1 MSEYLITVEQVG
13 GSGQIKAVVDLAS
26 AGPTVREISVRPDD
40 GGSTVPQKLAAL
52 DFRQIVEI
60 ASRLSGEAEAP
71 GSVPDIVDRDDM
83 DRDEPAQRIDGGRT
97 SAPADKVPP
106 GRVGKHVSDMPPDF
120 PVRYWKMGSAA
131 RVAEHYSVPRQIAN
145 GWIKELRRTGK
156 APDPWR
162 QGRTRGRHA

>member
-13 GSGQIKAVVDLAS
+13 GSGQIRVVVDLAP
-26 AGPTVREISVRPDD
+26 AGSTVREISVRPD
-40 GGSTVPQKLAAL
+40 GGGATVPQTLAEL

-60 ASRLSGEAEAP
+60 ASRLSGEAEAL
-71 GSVPDIVDRDDM
+71 GSVPDIVDRHDTE
-83 DRDEPAQRIDGGRT
+83 RDEAAQPIDGGRT

-106 GRVGKHVSDMPPDF
+106 GRVAKHVSDMPPDF

-145 GWIKELRRTGK
+145 GWIKELRRTGR

-162 QGRTRGRHA
+162 QGRTRGRPL